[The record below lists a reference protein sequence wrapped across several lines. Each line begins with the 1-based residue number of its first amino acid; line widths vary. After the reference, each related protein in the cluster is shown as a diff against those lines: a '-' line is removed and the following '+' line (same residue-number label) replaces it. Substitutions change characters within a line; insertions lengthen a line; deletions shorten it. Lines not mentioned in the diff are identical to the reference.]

1 MKIKEIV
8 FQNDDEEEEVRIG
21 RYSAGVYLEAKGEV
35 EFESLDEFLKLLE
48 KLKTNAGLLF
58 E

>member
-21 RYSAGVYLEAKGEV
+21 RYNAGVYLEAKGEV